1 MNDASFALFDLNV
14 LTSVFSFLF
23 CSNQLKIFHQDGR
36 GLRNV
41 DLPQSIIEGEPLS
54 PNIAVETGV
63 NELGKSVDKMK
74 LRDTSRGSSGIGGGG
89 GGGRSSSQ
97 QQEVKLDE
105 KVLHCSWHPTSNT
118 IAVAGKVGLCL
129 YKV

>member
-1 MNDASFALFDLNV
+1 MLLVIV
-14 LTSVFSFLF
+14 LLIKTFFCLRLHSLSIFP

-63 NELGKSVDKMK
+63 NELGKSLDKVK
-74 LRDTSRGSSGIGGGG
+74 LRETSRGSGGSG
-89 GGGRSSSQ
+89 GGGRGGSQ